1 MKSNAPARSFVALL
15 LAAFLLF
22 APTAALAK
30 KGEKNYKR
38 GLQHENAQQWEKAAQ
53 EFALAVAQ
61 NPSDTEYQLHY
72 RRAIFNASQ
81 MFMQKGRTLAEQGD
95 YVGAYNA
102 FRQAYGYDPVND
114 LAVQEMQRVLRLQRE
129 KEGLPADG
137 GAVKPTAFGR
147 SGPGGVG
154 ARAAAPNGPA
164 AEDLPGRAE
173 QLQTITYSGE
183 LEPFIRKLAD
193 ELGLNVVFDQNFSQ
207 VRRSINV
214 RWKDITAARALDY
227 IFQSQGLFFQKLDR
241 RTILVADQS
250 KRPQYQQLVL
260 RTFYL
265 YNVKPEDA
273 RTLIQSTLPANNGRQ
288 PLFAVNNN
296 TNSITVRDTPENI
309 RIIEKLLQSVDKDRA
324 EVVMEVSIYEVSRN
338 DLLQIGNQIGNA
350 ETLGN
355 LGGVQ
360 PGSVLLGGARQLA
373 QGSTVL
379 PLSTGVGLL
388 IPASRISAFQSKNN
402 TRLIF
407 STQVHAFDDEKSST
421 RIGAKVPVQTASVF
435 TGVTVNNSGNQNPGG
450 GVNNGVFGGNGF
462 PVIQYEDTGLV
473 LDFKPKVYPNQ
484 DVQVT
489 MKIETKD
496 TNGDTLTPT
505 FTQRSIEG
513 VARIPNGKTM
523 MIASVAQDR
532 DSEGR
537 QGLPLLGLI
546 PILGRLFST
555 PTRDN
560 RQSDVVI
567 TMTPRVLRAPNIQP
581 DDEQVRPAGSMQTP
595 QSESLEA
602 MLKETEREEHLARA
616 RKLPTNQTVEL
627 PAQPAEEYSF
637 VPAPKSLTEAA
648 AAVATDPAGAAAP
661 AVNASLKTSGEP
673 AAPTALPASGA
684 PASAGALKTEAVG
697 AAPAPK
703 PAGAAAPAAGP
714 AVTPPAATPT
724 APAAPAAPVAKATPA
739 VNSAPAAAAGA
750 PSGESSAELTLLPE
764 QPTFKVGERR
774 RVLVFLRTDAPVGL
788 AAATLRFDPKA
799 LAVRSVSHGLLSADK
814 AGAPTLTQSLDAAR
828 GVLVVSVAPGTGAG
842 PLTGEGLLLVLEVE
856 ALAAGDT
863 TLGFDAD
870 KVHFIA
876 TDGRAV
882 RPRFAA
888 TTLRVT
894 Q

>member
-1 MKSNAPARSFVALL
+1 MRFEMKSNAPARSFVALL

-22 APTAALAK
+22 APLTALAK

-38 GLQHENAQQWEKAAQ
+38 GLQHEAAQQWEKAAQ

-61 NPSDTEYQLHY
+61 RPSDTEYQLHY

-114 LAVQEMQRVLRLQRE
+114 LAVQEMNRVLRLQRE
-129 KEGLPADG
+129 KEGLPPDG
-137 GAVKPTAFGR
+137 GPLKPTAFDRGGAR
-147 SGPGGVG
+147 TGVG
-154 ARAAAPNGPA
+154 ARASSGSGAATPA
-164 AEDLPGRAE
+164 DDVPARPE
-173 QLQTITYSGE
+173 QLQNITYSGE

-193 ELGLNVVFDQNFSQ
+193 ELGLNVVFDQNFAQ
-207 VRRSINV
+207 VRRTVNV

-273 RTLIQSTLPANNGRQ
+273 RTLIQSTLPANAGRQ

-324 EVVMEVSIYEVSRN
+324 EVVMEVAIYEVSRN

-360 PGSVLLGGARQLA
+360 PGSVLIGGARQLA
-373 QGSTVL
+373 QGSSVL
-379 PLSTGVGLL
+379 PLSTGIGLL

-421 RIGAKVPVQTASVF
+421 RIGAKVPVQTASVY
-435 TGVTVNNSGNQNPGG
+435 TGVTVNNSGNNQNPGG
-450 GVNNGVFGGNGF
+450 VTNPGVFGGNGF

-496 TNGDTLTPT
+496 ASGNSLTPI

-532 DSEGR
+532 AEEGR

-567 TMTPRVLRAPNIQP
+567 TMTPRVLRAPNIQAE
-581 DDEQVRPAGSMQTP
+581 DEQTRPAGSMQTP

-602 MLKETEREEHLARA
+602 MLKETEREEQLARA
-616 RKLPTNQTVEL
+616 RALPTNQTVQL
-627 PAQPAEEYSF
+627 PTPPAEDYSY
-637 VPAPKSLTEAA
+637 VPAPRSLTDAANAAPASAA
-648 AAVATDPAGAAAP
+648 AAAAP
-661 AVNASLKTSGEP
+661 TVNASLKGASEAAPVPAAATGPAVAEP
-673 AAPTALPASGA
+673 AAEPKPDAPNTVAPQPADSKAVAPPSGQA
-684 PASAGALKTEAVG
+684 TTT
-697 AAPAPK
+697 AAP
-703 PAGAAAPAAGP
+703 
-714 AVTPPAATPT
+714 
-724 APAAPAAPVAKATPA
+724 
-739 VNSAPAAAAGA
+739 SAPA
-750 PSGESSAELTLLPE
+750 ESSAEMILLPE
-764 QPTFKVGERR
+764 QPALKVGERK
-774 RVLVFLRTDAPVGL
+774 RVMVFLRTDAPVGL

-799 LAVRSVSHGLLSADK
+799 LAIRSVSNGVLSADK
-814 AGAPTLTQSLDAAR
+814 AAAPTLTQSVDAAR
-828 GVLVVSVAPGTGAG
+828 GILVVSVAPASGAA
-842 PLTGEGLLLVLEVE
+842 PLTGEGLLLVVEVE

-863 TLGFDAD
+863 TLGFDHD
-870 KVHFIA
+870 KVYFIA

-888 TTLRVT
+888 TTLRIT